1 MSGTGGTALHEPWH
15 LAGAGRGSLVAR
27 RAVIRWAW
35 RLSRREW
42 RQQILVVGL
51 LAVAVAG
58 TMVAVAAAASAP
70 ADPNTATHGTASSG
84 VVLPGS
90 DPHLAADIAAI
101 GRQDAAGPVE
111 VIENETVAVPG
122 SVAVVDL
129 RAQDPDGRYG
139 RPMLALVSGRY
150 PRGPGQVA
158 VTSGVA
164 VQFGLRTGGSWT
176 LDGQALRVTG
186 EVENPANLRDQFAL
200 VAPGQIAS
208 PGGVTVLFDARHCAE
223 ARCAHA
229 GMRFPGGGRR
239 LAGQPVARNAGVGL
253 TPADLVLVLGAVG
266 LVFIG
271 LVAVTGFTVMAQRR
285 LRALGMLAAVGA
297 TDRDLRLVMIASG
310 AAAGLAGAL
319 AGAAL
324 GLGGW
329 LAYAPRLQASA
340 GHVIDPFALPWPL
353 VAIAMTL
360 AVATAMA
367 AAWRPARAAARVPA
381 VAAMSGRPARP
392 ASARRLAVPACVLLA
407 AGLAL
412 LAASGGWAQLGVNGG
427 TLGWGTAIVYGG
439 TDTLLLVGG
448 LVATV
453 LGALLL
459 TPLVVALPAAAVA
472 PAPAAVRLAVRD
484 LGRYRTRSGA
494 ALAAVTF
501 AAFAAVLTCI
511 LTSASYGNP
520 LTYAGPNL
528 APNQLIV
535 YEPQSLSHGSS
546 YIQASP
552 PTPAQQHALAARVQS
567 LAVVLHARFAIELD
581 SAGRAAPSPL
591 NDSNPTNQQ
600 ATLWQAVSTGTVPR
614 ETAMLQDSA
623 NYTGTLYIATPA
635 LLRAFGITPGQV
647 SPDADILTA
656 RAGLAGVPNLEL
668 LGTGDI
674 VTHMNP
680 PGHEISETH
689 LCPPGSCIA
698 HPRIQTVTGLPA
710 GTSAPSTVITEHAVR
725 ALSQQLVPDGWL
737 IQTAA
742 PLTPGQVST
751 ARQAAAK
758 AGTRIETA
766 TGQPSGAQLKDGATA
781 AGLLIALAVLA
792 MTAGLVR
799 AETASD
805 LRTLTAA
812 GAGPG
817 TRRVLAA
824 ATAATLGLL
833 GALLGTVTAYLAVTA
848 WAHAS
853 LATTLDPVPT
863 ADLAAILAGLPLAA
877 AAVGALLASRPPPAI
892 ARQPLE

>member
-1 MSGTGGTALHEPWH
+1 MSTALRELPA
-15 LAGAGRGSLVAR
+15 LGGAGHGSLVAR

-42 RQQILVVGL
+42 RQQILVVAL
-51 LAVAVAG
+51 LTVAVAG
-58 TMVAVAAAASAP
+58 TIVGVAAAASAP
-70 ADPNTATHGTASSG
+70 VDLNMATHGTASSG
-84 VVLPGS
+84 VVLPGA

-101 GRQDAAGPVE
+101 GRQDAGGPVE
-111 VIENETVAVPG
+111 VIENETVAVRG
-122 SVAVVDL
+122 SVATVDL

-139 RPMLALVSGRY
+139 RPMLTLVSGRY
-150 PRGPGQVA
+150 PRGPGEVA

-164 VQFGLRTGGSWT
+164 TQFGLRTGGLWS
-176 LDGQALRVTG
+176 LDGRTLRVTG
-186 EVENPANLRDQFAL
+186 LVENPANLRDQFAL
-200 VAPGQIAS
+200 VATGQIS
-208 PGGVTVLFDARHCAE
+208 HPDGVTVLFDAGHCAA

-229 GMRFPGGGRR
+229 EMHLPGGAQR
-239 LAGQPVARNAGVGL
+239 LAGQPIANNAGVGL
-253 TPADLVLVLGAVG
+253 TPAGLALVLGTFG
-266 LVFIG
+266 LIFIG
-271 LVAVTGFTVMAQRR
+271 LVAVAGFTVMAQRR
-285 LRALGMLAAVGA
+285 LRALGMLTAVGA

-310 AAAGLAGAL
+310 AAAGVAGAL

-324 GLGGW
+324 GMGGW
-329 LAYAPRLQASA
+329 FLYAPRLQASV
-340 GHVIDPFALPWPL
+340 GHVIDPLRLPWPL
-353 VAIAMTL
+353 VAIAMAL
-360 AVATAMA
+360 AVATAVA

-392 ASARRLAVPACVLLA
+392 AAARRLAVPACTLLA
-407 AGLAL
+407 AGLGL
-412 LAASGGWAQLGVNGG
+412 LAASGGWAQLGINGG
-427 TLGWGTAIVYGG
+427 TGGWGAATAYGG
-439 TDTLLLVGG
+439 LDTLLLIGG

-459 TPLVVALPAAAVA
+459 TPLVVALPSALAT
-472 PAPAAVRLAVRD
+472 PAPAAIRLAVRD

-501 AAFAAVLTCI
+501 AVFAAVLTCI
-511 LTSASYGNP
+511 LTSASYANP

-535 YEPQSLSHGSS
+535 YEPHSLFHGSS
-546 YIQASP
+546 YVQTSP
-552 PTPAQQHALAARVQS
+552 PNPAQQHAAAAAVRALAAM
-567 LAVVLHARFAIELD
+567 LHARFAIELD
-581 SAGRAAPSPL
+581 AAGRPDPSPFT
-591 NDSNPTNQQ
+591 DPNPTNQQ

-623 NYTGTLYIATPA
+623 NYTGTLYVATPA
-635 LLRAFGITPGQV
+635 LLRAFGIAPGQV
-647 SPDADILTA
+647 SPDTDILTA
-656 RAGLAGVPNLEL
+656 RAGLAGVPGLEL
-668 LGTGDI
+668 LGQGDI

-680 PGHEISETH
+680 PGHEVSETH
-689 LCPPGSCIA
+689 LCPPRSCIA
-698 HPRIQTVTGLPA
+698 RPRIQAVTSLPA
-710 GTSAPSTVITEHAVR
+710 GTSAPSTVITEHAVH
-725 ALSQQLVPDGWL
+725 ALGEQLVPDGWL

-742 PLTPGQVST
+742 PLTAGQVSI

-758 AGTRIETA
+758 AGTGIETS
-766 TGQPSGAQLKDGATA
+766 TGQPSGAQLKDGAIA

-817 TRRVLAA
+817 TRRTLAA
-824 ATAATLGLL
+824 VTTGTLGLL
-833 GALLGTVTAYLAVTA
+833 GALLGTATAYLAVTA

-853 LATTLDPVPT
+853 LATTLYPVPT

-877 AAVGALLASRPPPAI
+877 AVAGGLLAGRQPPTI

>member
-1 MSGTGGTALHEPWH
+1 MSTAQSHLPGELPD
-15 LAGAGRGSLVAR
+15 LAGAGHGSLVAR

-42 RQQILVVGL
+42 RQQILVMAL

-58 TMVAVAAAASAP
+58 TIVGVAAAASAP
-70 ADPNTATHGTASSG
+70 ADPNAATHGTASSALL
-84 VVLPGS
+84 LPGA

-101 GRQDAAGPVE
+101 RQQDATGPVE
-111 VIENETVAVPG
+111 VIENKTVAVPG
-122 SVAVVDL
+122 SVGPVDL

-139 RPMLALVSGRY
+139 HPMLALVSGRY
-150 PRGPGQVA
+150 PHGPGEVA

-164 VQFGLRTGGSWT
+164 AQFGLRTGGLWT
-176 LDGQALRVTG
+176 LGGRALRVAG
-186 EVENPANLRDQFAL
+186 QVENPANLRDQFAL
-200 VAPGQIAS
+200 VAPGQIAH
-208 PGGVTVLFDARHCAE
+208 PGGVTVLFDARHCAT
-223 ARCAHA
+223 ARCALARLHL
-229 GMRFPGGGRR
+229 PGGAQR
-239 LAGQPVARNAGVGL
+239 LVGQPIARNPGLGL
-253 TPADLVLVLGAVG
+253 TPAGLVLVLGAFG
-266 LVFIG
+266 LIFIG
-271 LVAVTGFTVMAQRR
+271 LVAVAGFTVMAQRR
-285 LRALGMLAAVGA
+285 LRALGMLTAVGA

-319 AGAAL
+319 AGTAL

-329 LAYAPRLQASA
+329 LAYAPRLQVSV
-340 GHVIDPFALPWPL
+340 GHVIDPLRLTSPL
-353 VAIAMTL
+353 VAIAMAL
-360 AVATAMA
+360 AVATAVA
-367 AAWRPARAAARVPA
+367 AAWRPARAAARIPA
-381 VAAMSGRPARP
+381 VTAMSGRPPPP
-392 ASARRLAVPACVLLA
+392 AAARRLAVPACALLA
-407 AGLAL
+407 AGLGL

-427 TLGWGTAIVYGG
+427 TLGWGAATAYGG
-439 TDTLLLVGG
+439 LYTLLLIGG

-453 LGALLL
+453 LGVLLL
-459 TPLVVALPAAAVA
+459 TPLVVALPAALAA

-501 AAFAAVLTCI
+501 ATFAAVLTCV
-511 LTSASYGNP
+511 LTSASYANP

-535 YEPQSLSHGSS
+535 YEPHSLFHGSS
-546 YIQASP
+546 YTQPSP
-552 PTPAQQHALAARVQS
+552 PTPAQQHALAATVRA
-567 LAVVLHARFAIELD
+567 LAATLHASFALELD
-581 SAGRAAPSPL
+581 AAGRPDPSPFT
-591 NDSNPTNQQ
+591 DSNPTNQQ

-614 ETAMLQDSA
+614 ETAMLQDSS
-623 NYTGTLYIATPA
+623 NYTGTLYVATPA

-647 SPDADILTA
+647 SQDADILTA
-656 RAGLAGVPNLEL
+656 RAGLAGVPGLEL
-668 LGTGDI
+668 LGQGDI

-680 PGHEISETH
+680 PGHEVSETH

-698 HPRIQTVTGLPA
+698 RPRIQTITGLPS
-710 GTSAPSTVITEHAVR
+710 GTSAPSTVLTEHAVR
-725 ALSQQLVPDGWL
+725 ALGEQLVPDGWL

-742 PLTPGQVST
+742 PLIPGQVSA

-758 AGTRIETA
+758 AGTRIEA
-766 TGQPSGAQLKDGATA
+766 PTGQPSGTQLKDGATA

-817 TRRVLAA
+817 TRRALAA
-824 ATAATLGLL
+824 VTAGTLGLL
-833 GALLGTVTAYLAVTA
+833 GALLGTATAYLAVTA

-853 LATTLDPVPT
+853 LATTLYPVPA
-863 ADLAAILAGLPLAA
+863 ADLIAILAGLPLT
-877 AAVGALLASRPPPAI
+877 AAVAGGLLAGRQPPAI
-892 ARQPLE
+892 SRQPLE

>member
-1 MSGTGGTALHEPWH
+1 VSTAQCHLPGEPPD
-15 LAGAGRGSLVAR
+15 LAGAGHGSLVAR

-42 RQQILVVGL
+42 RQQILVMAL

-58 TMVAVAAAASAP
+58 TIVGVAAAASAP
-70 ADPNTATHGTASSG
+70 ADPNAATHGTASSALL
-84 VVLPGS
+84 LPGA
-90 DPHLAADIAAI
+90 DPHLAADLVAI
-101 GRQDAAGPVE
+101 RQQQATGPVE
-111 VIENETVAVPG
+111 VIENKTVAVPG
-122 SVAVVDL
+122 SVATVDL

-139 RPMLALVSGRY
+139 HPMLALVSGRY
-150 PRGPGQVA
+150 PQGPGEVA

-164 VQFGLRTGGSWT
+164 GEFGLRTGGSWSPGGRT
-176 LDGQALRVTG
+176 LRVTG
-186 EVENPANLRDQFAL
+186 QVENPANLRDQFAL
-200 VAPGQIAS
+200 VVPGQIAD
-208 PGGVTVLFDARHCAE
+208 PGGVTVLFDARHCAT
-223 ARCAHA
+223 ARCAQARLHLPA
-229 GMRFPGGGRR
+229 GAQR
-239 LAGQPVARNAGVGL
+239 LVGQPVARNAPAGL
-253 TPADLVLVLGAVG
+253 TSADLVLVLGAFG
-266 LVFIG
+266 LIFIG
-271 LVAVTGFTVMAQRR
+271 LVAVAGFTVMAQRR
-285 LRALGMLAAVGA
+285 LRALGMLTAVGA

-310 AAAGLAGAL
+310 AAAGVAGAL

-329 LAYAPRLQASA
+329 LAYAPRLQASV
-340 GHVIDPFALPWPL
+340 GHVIDPLRLPWPL
-353 VAIAMTL
+353 VAIAMAL
-360 AVATAMA
+360 AVATAVA

-392 ASARRLAVPACVLLA
+392 GTARRIAAPACLLLA
-407 AGLAL
+407 AGLIL

-427 TLGWGTAIVYGG
+427 TLGWGAATAYGG
-439 TDTLLLVGG
+439 LYTLLLIGG

-459 TPLVVALPAAAVA
+459 TPLVVALPAALAA
-472 PAPAAVRLAVRD
+472 PAPAAARLAVRD

-501 AAFAAVLTCI
+501 ATFAAVLTCV
-511 LTSASYGNP
+511 LTSASYANP

-535 YEPQSLSHGSS
+535 YEPHSLFHGSS
-546 YIQASP
+546 YTQTSP
-552 PTPAQQHALAARVQS
+552 PTSAQQHALAATVRD
-567 LAVVLHARFAIELD
+567 LATALHASFALELD
-581 SAGRAAPSPL
+581 SAGRPGPSPFT
-591 NDSNPTNQQ
+591 DSNPTNQQ

-614 ETAMLQDSA
+614 ETAMLQDSS
-623 NYTGTLYIATPA
+623 NYTGTLYVATPA

-647 SPDADILTA
+647 SPDADILTV
-656 RAGLAGVPNLEL
+656 RAGLAGVPDLEL
-668 LGTGDI
+668 LGQGDI

-680 PGHEISETH
+680 PGHEVSETH
-689 LCPPGSCIA
+689 LCPPGRCIA
-698 HPRIQTVTGLPA
+698 RPRIQTVTSLPA
-710 GTSAPSTVITEHAVR
+710 GTSAPSTVITEPAVR
-725 ALSQQLVPDGWL
+725 ALGEQLVPDGWL
-737 IQTAA
+737 IQTPA
-742 PLTPGQVST
+742 PLTPGQVRT
-751 ARQAAAK
+751 AQQAAAK
-758 AGTRIETA
+758 AGTRIETP
-766 TGQPSGAQLKDGATA
+766 TGQPSGTQLKDGATA

-817 TRRVLAA
+817 TRRALAA
-824 ATAATLGLL
+824 VTAGTLGLL

-853 LATTLDPVPT
+853 LATTLGPVPA
-863 ADLAAILAGLPLAA
+863 ADLIAILAGLPLT
-877 AAVGALLASRPPPAI
+877 AAVAGGLLAGRQPPAI

>member
-1 MSGTGGTALHEPWH
+1 VSTALREPSD
-15 LAGAGRGSLVAR
+15 LAGAGHGSLVAR

-42 RQQILVVGL
+42 RQQILVVAL

-58 TMVAVAAAASAP
+58 TIVGVAAAASAP
-70 ADPNTATHGTASSG
+70 ADLNTATHGTASSG
-84 VVLPGS
+84 VVLPGA

-122 SVAVVDL
+122 SVATVDL
-129 RAQDPDGRYG
+129 RAQAPDGRYG

-150 PRGPGQVA
+150 PRGPGEVA

-164 VQFGLRTGGSWT
+164 AQFGLRTGGVWQ
-176 LDGQALRVTG
+176 LDGRALRVTG
-186 EVENPANLRDQFAL
+186 QVENPANLRDQFAL
-200 VAPGQIAS
+200 VAPGQLAK
-208 PGGVTVLFDARHCAE
+208 PGGVTVLFDARYCAT
-223 ARCAHA
+223 AQCAQAWRHL
-229 GMRFPGGGRR
+229 PGGAQR
-239 LAGQPVARNAGVGL
+239 LVGQPAVGNAPASL
-253 TPADLVLVLGAVG
+253 TPADLVLVLGTFG
-266 LVFIG
+266 LIFIG
-271 LVAVTGFTVMAQRR
+271 LVAVAGFTVMAQRR
-285 LRALGMLAAVGA
+285 LRALGMLTAVGA

-310 AAAGLAGAL
+310 AAAGVAGAL

-329 LAYAPRLQASA
+329 FVYAPRLQASV
-340 GHVIDPFALPWPL
+340 GHVIDPLLLPWPP
-353 VAIAMTL
+353 VAIAMAL

-392 ASARRLAVPACVLLA
+392 AAARRLAVPACALLA
-407 AGLAL
+407 AGLGL

-427 TLGWGTAIVYGG
+427 TLGWGAATAYGG
-439 TDTLLLVGG
+439 LDTLLLIGG

-459 TPLVVALPAAAVA
+459 TPLVIALPAAAAA
-472 PAPAAVRLAVRD
+472 PAPTAIRLAVRD
-484 LGRYRTRSGA
+484 LSRYRTRSGA

-501 AAFAAVLTCI
+501 AVFATVLTCI
-511 LTSASYGNP
+511 LTSASYANP

-535 YEPQSLSHGSS
+535 YEPHSLSHGSF
-546 YIQASP
+546 YVQTSP
-552 PTPAQQHALAARVQS
+552 PTPAQQRALAVAVQALAAT
-567 LAVVLHARFAIELD
+567 LHARFAIELD
-581 SAGRAAPSPL
+581 AAGRPDPSPFTAP
-591 NDSNPTNQQ
+591 NPTNQQ

-623 NYTGTLYIATPA
+623 NYTGTLYVATPA
-635 LLRAFGITPGQV
+635 LLRAFGIAPGQV
-647 SPDADILTA
+647 SPDTDILTA
-656 RAGLAGVPNLEL
+656 RAGLAGVPGLEL
-668 LGTGDI
+668 LGQGDI

-680 PGHEISETH
+680 PGHEVSETH
-689 LCPPGSCIA
+689 LCPPRSCIA
-698 HPRIQTVTGLPA
+698 RPRIQAVTGLPA

-725 ALSQQLVPDGWL
+725 SLGEQLVPDGWL
-737 IQTAA
+737 IQTTV
-742 PLTPGQVST
+742 PLTAGQVST

-758 AGTRIETA
+758 AGTRIETSS
-766 TGQPSGAQLKDGATA
+766 GQPSGAQLKDGATA

-817 TRRVLAA
+817 ARRVLAA
-824 ATAATLGLL
+824 VTAGTLGLL
-833 GALLGTVTAYLAVTA
+833 GALLGTATAYLAVTA

-853 LATTLDPVPT
+853 LATTLGPVPA

-877 AAVGALLASRPPPAI
+877 AVAGGLLAGREPPAI

>member
-1 MSGTGGTALHEPWH
+1 MSTALREPPD
-15 LAGAGRGSLVAR
+15 LAGAGHESLVAR

-42 RQQILVVGL
+42 RQQILVVAL

-58 TMVAVAAAASAP
+58 TIVGVAAAASAP
-70 ADPNTATHGTASSG
+70 ANLNTATHGTASSAL
-84 VVLPGS
+84 VLPGA

-101 GRQDAAGPVE
+101 GRQDAVGPVE
-111 VIENETVAVPG
+111 VIENKTVAVPG
-122 SVAVVDL
+122 SVATVDL
-129 RAQDPDGRYG
+129 RAQGPDGRYG

-150 PRGPGQVA
+150 PRGPGEVA
-158 VTSGVA
+158 VTSGVTA
-164 VQFGLRTGGSWT
+164 EFGLRTGGSWT
-176 LDGQALRVTG
+176 LAGRARRVTG
-186 EVENPANLRDQFAL
+186 VVENPANLRDQFAL
-200 VAPGQIAS
+200 VVPGQIS
-208 PGGVTVLFDARHCAE
+208 HPDSVTVLFDAGHCA
-223 ARCAHA
+223 AAQCAHA
-229 GMRFPGGGRR
+229 GMHLPGGAQR
-239 LAGQPVARNAGVGL
+239 LAGQPIANNAAVGL
-253 TPADLVLVLGAVG
+253 TPADLALVLGIFG
-266 LVFIG
+266 LMFIG
-271 LVAVTGFTVMAQRR
+271 LVAVAGFTVMAQRR

-310 AAAGLAGAL
+310 AAAGVAGAL

-329 LAYAPRLQASA
+329 LLYAPRLQASVA
-340 GHVIDPFALPWPL
+340 HVIDPFALPWPL
-353 VAIAMTL
+353 VAIAMAL
-360 AVATAMA
+360 AVATAVA
-367 AAWRPARAAARVPA
+367 AAWRPARAAAQVPA

-392 ASARRLAVPACVLLA
+392 AAARRLAVPACVLLG
-407 AGLAL
+407 AGLGL

-427 TLGWGTAIVYGG
+427 TLGWGAAAAYGG
-439 TDTLLLVGG
+439 LDTLLLIGG
-448 LVATV
+448 LAATV

-459 TPLVVALPAAAVA
+459 APLVVALPAALAG

-494 ALAAVTF
+494 ALAAVAF
-501 AAFAAVLTCI
+501 AVFAAVLTCI
-511 LTSASYGNP
+511 LTSASYANP

-535 YEPQSLSHGSS
+535 YEPHSLFHGSS
-546 YIQASP
+546 YVQTSP
-552 PTPAQQHALAARVQS
+552 PTAAQQHAVAAQVRALAA
-567 LAVVLHARFAIELD
+567 ALHARSAIELD
-581 SAGRAAPSPL
+581 AAGRPDPSPFT
-591 NDSNPTNQQ
+591 DPNPTNQQ
-600 ATLWQAVSTGTVPR
+600 ATLWQAVSSGTVPR

-623 NYTGTLYIATPA
+623 NYTGTLYVATPT
-635 LLRAFGITPGQV
+635 LLRAFGIAPGQV

-656 RAGLAGVPNLEL
+656 RAGLAGVPHLEV
-668 LGTGDI
+668 LGQGDI

-680 PGHEISETH
+680 PGHEVSETH
-689 LCPPGSCIA
+689 LCPPSSCIA
-698 HPRIQTVTGLPA
+698 RPRIQTITGLPA
-710 GTSAPSTVITEHAVR
+710 DTSAPNTVVTEHAVR
-725 ALSQQLVPDGWL
+725 ALGEQLVPDGWL

-766 TGQPSGAQLKDGATA
+766 TGQPSGAQLKDGAIA

-817 TRRVLAA
+817 TRRALAA
-824 ATAATLGLL
+824 VTAGALGLL
-833 GALLGTVTAYLAVTA
+833 GALLGTATAYLAVTA

-853 LATTLDPVPT
+853 LATTLGPVPA

-877 AAVGALLASRPPPAI
+877 AVAGGLLAGRQPPAI